1 MTPLGHRRLIL
12 TRHAKSAWDDP
23 TLDDHDRPLNDRGR
37 RSARALGD
45 WLASRGYEPEEVL
58 CSSSARTQ
66 ETWAVIAGAPL
77 EVRPLMRIEPG
88 LYQAGSEKMMAV
100 LKTATMPTVMMLG
113 HNPGISEFASM
124 LPARLPMDPDFRRYP
139 TGATLVVDFQIDSWA
154 DLQKGQGSVMD
165 FVRLD
170 GRI

>member
-1 MTPLGHRRLIL
+1 M
-12 TRHAKSAWDDP
+12 
-23 TLDDHDRPLNDRGR
+23 
-37 RSARALGD
+37 
-45 WLASRGYEPEEVL
+45 
-58 CSSSARTQ
+58 
-66 ETWAVIAGAPL
+66 
-77 EVRPLMRIEPG
+77 MRIEPG
-88 LYQAGSEKMMAV
+88 LYQAGAEKMMAV